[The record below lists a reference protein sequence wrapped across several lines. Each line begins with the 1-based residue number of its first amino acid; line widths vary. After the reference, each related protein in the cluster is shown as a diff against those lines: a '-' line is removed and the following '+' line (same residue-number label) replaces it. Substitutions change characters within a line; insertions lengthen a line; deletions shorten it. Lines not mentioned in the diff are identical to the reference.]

1 MHTESEFDL
10 IINGGGLVGSSLA
23 LDLASSGFRVALV
36 DIRSFQDTDRSGAD
50 TRAIAL
56 TYSSGVI
63 FRRLG
68 LWDRLPSDSIT
79 AIRQTEVTDSSMRG
93 VVQLRASDVGY
104 DELGWNVEAQVIH
117 DELHRCIDESEF
129 VSMFDHSEL
138 CDLRIDDDRVT
149 CNVESK
155 DDQPTHALKAKVLV
169 VADGGESGISDSL
182 GFTGRQ
188 KQYEHHALVCRVECD
203 WPNRQIAYEHFI
215 RTGPLALLPSGDT
228 GYSVVWT
235 LEPDEAERLRM
246 VTSDQFLDELQ
257 GIFEERVGRFVGLES
272 ERSVLSAQVQYV
284 ERICTPKSC
293 GDRKCDAHISS
304 GRRAG
309 IQTLHCARQPKLAEI
324 LTRYR
329 KLGWDISEVTMC
341 FHNTS
346 IDEGGESHA
355 VAGFTDGL
363 ISIFANDYPAQSR
376 IRNLGLDVI
385 QAVPPLKRMLLKR
398 TMGLHRMSIT
408 GRGGGKLLT
417 GKHHEQARLRHHSCG
432 RWTCRSRIRLC
443 DEGFR
448 LSHSC
453 PGSGRVADTRS

>member
-10 IINGGGLVGSSLA
+10 IINGGGLAGSSLA
-23 LDLASSGFRVALV
+23 LDLASSEFRVALV
-36 DIRSFQDTDRSGAD
+36 DIRSFQDTERSGAD

-104 DELGWNVEAQVIH
+104 GELGWNVEAQVIH

-169 VADGGESGISDSL
+169 IADGGESGISDSL

-235 LEPDEAERLRM
+235 LEPDEAERLRT
-246 VTSDQFLDELQ
+246 VTSDQFLDGLQ

-272 ERSVLSAQVQYV
+272 ERRVYPLRYSMLREFVHPRVAVIGNAMHTFHPVGGQGFNLALR
-284 ERICTPKSC
+284 ET
-293 GDRKCDAHISS
+293 AE
-304 GRRAG
+304 
-309 IQTLHCARQPKLAEI
+309 LAEI

-329 KLGWDISEVTMC
+329 KLGWDIGNYDVLSQYQ
-341 FHNTS
+341 HRR
-346 IDEGGESHA
+346 IQESHA

-363 ISIFANDYPAQSR
+363 ISIFANDYPVQSR

-398 TMGLHRMSIT
+398 TMGLHRMSAPDA
-408 GRGGGKLLT
+408 GRET
-417 GKHHEQARLRHHSCG
+417 VHEQAS
-432 RWTCRSRIRLC
+432 
-443 DEGFR
+443 
-448 LSHSC
+448 
-453 PGSGRVADTRS
+453 

>member
-10 IINGGGLVGSSLA
+10 IINGGGLAGSSLA

-36 DIRSFQDTDRSGAD
+36 DIRSFQDTERSGAD

-117 DELHRCIDESEF
+117 DELHRCIGESEF

-203 WPNRQIAYEHFI
+203 CPNRQIAYEHFI

-272 ERSVLSAQVQYV
+272 ERSVYPLRYSMLREFVHPRVAVIGNAMHTFHPVGGQGFNLALR
-284 ERICTPKSC
+284 ET
-293 GDRKCDAHISS
+293 AE
-304 GRRAG
+304 
-309 IQTLHCARQPKLAEI
+309 LAEI

-329 KLGWDISEVTMC
+329 KLGWDIGSYDVLSQYQ
-341 FHNTS
+341 HRRRR
-346 IDEGGESHA
+346 ESHA

-363 ISIFANDYPAQSR
+363 ISIFANDYPVQSR

-398 TMGLHRMSIT
+398 TMGLHRMST
-408 GRGGGKLLT
+408 PDAGRETAHG
-417 GKHHEQARLRHHSCG
+417 QVS
-432 RWTCRSRIRLC
+432 
-443 DEGFR
+443 
-448 LSHSC
+448 
-453 PGSGRVADTRS
+453 

>member
-10 IINGGGLVGSSLA
+10 IINGGGLGGSSLA
-23 LDLASSGFRVALV
+23 LDLASSEFRVAMV
-36 DIRSFQDTDRSGAD
+36 DIRSFQDTERSGAD

-149 CNVESK
+149 CNAESK
-155 DDQPTHALKAKVLV
+155 EDQPTHALKAKVLV

-188 KQYEHHALVCRVECD
+188 KLYEHHALVCRVECD
-203 WPNRQIAYEHFI
+203 RPNRQIAYEHFI

-235 LEPDEAERLRM
+235 LEPDEAERLRT

-257 GIFEERVGRFVGLES
+257 SIFEERVGRFVGLES
-272 ERSVLSAQVQYV
+272 ERNVYPLRYSMLREFVHPRVTVIGNAMHTFHPVGGQGFNLALR
-284 ERICTPKSC
+284 ET
-293 GDRKCDAHISS
+293 AE
-304 GRRAG
+304 
-309 IQTLHCARQPKLAEI
+309 LAEI

-329 KLGWDISEVTMC
+329 KLGWDIGNYDVLSQYQ
-341 FHNTS
+341 HRR
-346 IDEGGESHA
+346 IRESHA

-363 ISIFANDYPAQSR
+363 ISIFANDYPVQSR

-398 TMGLHRMSIT
+398 TMGLHRMSAPDA
-408 GRGGGKLLT
+408 GRET
-417 GKHHEQARLRHHSCG
+417 VHEQAS
-432 RWTCRSRIRLC
+432 
-443 DEGFR
+443 
-448 LSHSC
+448 
-453 PGSGRVADTRS
+453 